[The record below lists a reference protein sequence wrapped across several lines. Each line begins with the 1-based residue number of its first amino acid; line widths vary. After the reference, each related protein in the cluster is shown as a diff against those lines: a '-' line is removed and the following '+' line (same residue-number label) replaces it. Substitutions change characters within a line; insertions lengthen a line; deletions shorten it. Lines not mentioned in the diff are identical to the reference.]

1 MNTWAVQKTFCCI
14 TDFFPSHCR
23 GDARH
28 QQNDI
33 CILTFPFNREILG
46 QFLTCIDKPFFF
58 LLFLMWKWKSLSRVL
73 TLCDPMYWGLP
84 GSSVHGILLARI
96 LEWIAVPSPRDL
108 PKPGIE
114 PRSSAL
120 QADSLLSEPPGK
132 LYKYIFVDLSSHFV
146 YWDFSFKKYQRLL
159 FVLEILVSSLKGF
172 SLSKIPFIRL
182 CFIARWSTPKLDW
195 LYSSQP
201 KMEKLYTV
209 NKNKTRSWL
218 WLRSWTP
225 YYQIQTEIEESR
237 ENH

>member
-33 CILTFPFNREILG
+33 CILTFTFNIEILG
-46 QFLTCIDKPFFF
+46 QFLTCIDKPFF

-73 TLCDPMYWGLP
+73 TLFDPMYWGLP

-96 LEWIAVPSPRDL
+96 LEWIAIPSPGDL

-132 LYKYIFVDLSSHFV
+132 LFRFTSI
-146 YWDFSFKKYQRLL
+146 LL
-159 FVLEILVSSLKGF
+159 LTCILHWNTFL
-172 SLSKIPFIRL
+172 
-182 CFIARWSTPKLDW
+182 
-195 LYSSQP
+195 
-201 KMEKLYTV
+201 
-209 NKNKTRSWL
+209 
-218 WLRSWTP
+218 
-225 YYQIQTEIEESR
+225 
-237 ENH
+237 